1 MLYYN
6 KHSENTVGRRKM
18 RYVSVRDLNTKPKEV
33 WEKVKEADVVIT
45 SNGKPIAILT
55 GADESNLED
64 RLRALRRSR
73 ALMAMEEMQK
83 TAAAKGLDRWPGKR
97 IEEEIRA
104 VRKSRRA

>member
-1 MLYYN
+1 
-6 KHSENTVGRRKM
+6 M
-18 RYVSVRDLNTKPKEV
+18 RYVTVRDLNTKPKEV
-33 WEKVKEADVVIT
+33 WDKVKEADVVVT

-55 GADESNLED
+55 GADESNLD
-64 RLRALRRSR
+64 ARLRALRRSR

-83 TAAAKGLDRWPGKR
+83 TAAAKRLDRWPEKR

>member
-1 MLYYN
+1 
-6 KHSENTVGRRKM
+6 M
-18 RYVSVRDLNTKPKEV
+18 RYVTVRDLNTKPKEV
-33 WEKVKEADVVIT
+33 WDKVKEADVVVT

-55 GADESNLED
+55 GADESNLD
-64 RLRALRRSR
+64 ARLRALRRSR

-83 TAAAKGLDRWPGKR
+83 TAAAKGLDRWPEKR